1 MEANTSNNYIGSP
14 ARLSRSE
21 ILRRRLF
28 RKIPK
33 PVVEKILDFVQK
45 FQKVNPHW
53 KFDADLPCDEAMLLF
68 RDYCRSGASERTLG

>member
-1 MEANTSNNYIGSP
+1 MEANSNTSYIGCPSYLN
-14 ARLSRSE
+14 RIE
-21 ILRRRLF
+21 ILHRRLF

-45 FQKVNPHW
+45 FQKANPHW